1 MKLYLI
7 RHGDAEYS
15 TNDTIRPLSPQGE
28 LEAKNAGRY
37 LLKTDSKFFYS
48 IFLFST
54 HIHPSVCLRYL
65 FQFRDCELYLC
76 PSSQNATALAA
87 ATFNESTPWDIGIF
101 TV

>member
-37 LLKTDSKFFYS
+37 LLKTDSKLVIPLAKYLKN
-48 IFLFST
+48 IYPRRLST
-54 HIHPSVCLRYL
+54 R
-65 FQFRDCELYLC
+65 
-76 PSSQNATALAA
+76 
-87 ATFNESTPWDIGIF
+87 
-101 TV
+101 

>member
-37 LLKTDSKFFYS
+37 LLKTDSKLDF
-48 IFLFST
+48 I
-54 HIHPSVCLRYL
+54 
-65 FQFRDCELYLC
+65 E
-76 PSSQNATALAA
+76 
-87 ATFNESTPWDIGIF
+87 
-101 TV
+101 